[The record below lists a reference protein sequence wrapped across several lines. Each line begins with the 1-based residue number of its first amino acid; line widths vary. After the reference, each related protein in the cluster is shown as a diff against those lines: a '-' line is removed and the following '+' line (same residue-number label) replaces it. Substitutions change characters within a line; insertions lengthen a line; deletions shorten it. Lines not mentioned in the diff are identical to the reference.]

1 MISLNSFWGA
11 LPREGRWLLSTVAVS
26 TLGRGLVLP
35 FTLIYLHEVRGFGL
49 GVSGGL
55 MALIAAVAFIVTG
68 PSGALTDR
76 YGARV
81 VMLGGQTSMVLGTLL
96 LGFATTPSAAA
107 VALTLIGV
115 NFGASW
121 PAFNSLIASVVQGE
135 VRQQYFGVNFALTN
149 LGLGVGGIVGG
160 LFADVARPETF
171 TAIYLADAASCLI
184 PLALFL
190 GPLRHLHGRAPRPP
204 RDLADQAGYVRPTY
218 RALLRNPA
226 VRWLTLLTF
235 VATFIGYGQFEAGL
249 PGFARQTAGL
259 STELIGVGFALN
271 TFVIVGLQFAMMG
284 RIRGRR
290 RTRVLVVMAA
300 LWAAAWALV
309 GLGGLLPGGIVA
321 AIGLLGFGVVFGIG
335 ETLLQPT
342 VPAMTNDLAA
352 DESRGRANALNAA
365 AVQAGTVAGPIVAGL
380 LLQEGAGMLLVALML
395 VGCAAIVALTR
406 VLERHL
412 PAAANGLLQAGSAN
426 QSVRCDQSRGP
437 RRTPEQTTIT
447 TADGPSLA
455 DQPG

>member
-1 MISLNSFWGA
+1 MISLKSFWTA
-11 LPREGRWLLSTVAVS
+11 LPTEGRWLLSTVAVS

-49 GVSGGL
+49 GLSGTL
-55 MALIAAVAFIVTG
+55 MALIAVSAFVVTG

-81 VMLGGQTSMVLGTLL
+81 VMLGGQSAMVAGTILL
-96 LGFATTPSAAA
+96 AFATTPVAAA
-107 VALTLIGV
+107 VALLLLGV

-121 PAFNSLIASVVQGE
+121 PAFNSLIATVVEGE

-171 TAIYLADAASCLI
+171 TTIYLADAASGLI

-190 GPLRHLHGRAPRPP
+190 GPLRHLHGRVLHPP
-204 RDLADQAGYVRPTY
+204 RTLEAGRAGGY
-218 RALLRNPA
+218 RTILRSPA

-235 VATFIGYGQFEAGL
+235 VATFIGYGQFEVGL
-249 PGFARQTAGL
+249 PAFARGEAGL
-259 STELIGVGFALN
+259 STEMIGLGFALN
-271 TFVIVGLQFAMMG
+271 TFVIVAFQFTVMG

-290 RTRVLVVMAA
+290 RTRVLAVMAL
-300 LWAAAWALV
+300 LWAAAWLLMGAGALA
-309 GLGGLLPGGIVA
+309 PGSA
-321 AIGLLGFGVVFGIG
+321 LAITGLLGFGIVFGVG

-342 VPAMTNDLAA
+342 LPAINNDLAA
-352 DESRGRANALNAA
+352 DHLRGRYNALNAA
-365 AVQAGTVAGPIVAGL
+365 AVQAGTVAGPVVAGL
-380 LLQEGAGMLLVALML
+380 LLEHGQAGALIGLMVL
-395 VGCAAIVALTR
+395 GCGAIAVVTG

-412 PAAANGLLQAGSAN
+412 PVAVNGRAVAVP
-426 QSVRCDQSRGP
+426 VR
-437 RRTPEQTTIT
+437 
-447 TADGPSLA
+447 
-455 DQPG
+455 